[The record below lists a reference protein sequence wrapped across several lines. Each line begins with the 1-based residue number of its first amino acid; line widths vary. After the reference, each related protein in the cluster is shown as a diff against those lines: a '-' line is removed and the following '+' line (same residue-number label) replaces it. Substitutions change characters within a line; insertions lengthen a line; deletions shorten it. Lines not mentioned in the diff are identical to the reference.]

1 MRWRRN
7 PQGPVRTARFR
18 AGRPAGDAGFALA
31 EMVVAGTAMLCLALP
46 AYAMLRRTLD
56 VADLMATRFAQ
67 NAQARQVARLL
78 ADGSSA
84 SQGLLNLNPRGWT
97 FVEGLHSR
105 RAAVATDWP
114 SGSALRS
121 NYRFFLLDGLLLGL
135 QGDAV
140 AQVVVPC
147 LGVGIPLPDCTGTES
162 KGVQGWLGADP
173 VVTATGPGSTVAAV
187 TVSLT
192 SPYRAV
198 RAKTAAAAGT
208 EQYRM
213 QFNLNVE

>member
-1 MRWRRN
+1 M
-7 PQGPVRTARFR
+7 
-18 AGRPAGDAGFALA
+18 
-31 EMVVAGTAMLCLALP
+31 AGTVMLCLALP
-46 AYAMLRRTLD
+46 AYAILRRTLD

-84 SQGLLNLNPRGWT
+84 AQGILNPRGWAL
-97 FVEGLHSR
+97 VEGLHSR
-105 RAAVATDWP
+105 RSAVATDWP
-114 SGSALRS
+114 VGSALRS
-121 NYRFFLLDGLLLGL
+121 NYRFRLLDGLLLSL

-140 AQVVVPC
+140 AQLAIPC
-147 LGVGIPLPDCTGTES
+147 LGAKVPLPDCTGTET
-162 KGVQGWLGADP
+162 KQIQGWLGADP
-173 VVTATGPGSTVAAV
+173 VVTATGPGNTVAAV

-192 SPYRAV
+192 SPYRAA
-198 RAKTAAAAGT
+198 RAKTAAAAGS